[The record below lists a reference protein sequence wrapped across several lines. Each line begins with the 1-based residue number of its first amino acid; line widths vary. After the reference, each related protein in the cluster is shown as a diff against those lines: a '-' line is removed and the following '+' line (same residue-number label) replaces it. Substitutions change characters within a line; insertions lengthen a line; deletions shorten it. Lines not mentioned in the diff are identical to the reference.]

1 MNALAFEPV
10 TYGPLEAAFD
20 VTAMGAVQHGNGV
33 NFGFGAFDHPG
44 DAKRTVVFASL
55 EPRLALTWA
64 FDRSTVYGVGSVVAA
79 GTYFD
84 GEIGGQFGRSGDET
98 FDNDEAHLGWRN
110 GLFDISLGA
119 QEFIVGDGLLI
130 GDGNFDTG
138 ADDGQYW
145 LLPFTAWRNS
155 VVAKLTHAHLRGQ
168 LFWLR
173 SDRDFGDSYVAG
185 VNLES
190 EFGVEY
196 GTLGFMYLDVLQGN
210 QFNYD
215 GIEVWNVRGAEIR
228 HPLIPNL
235 TLFGEYVA
243 QRGRD
248 DDGTGADNEADG
260 WYIEARYAFPK
271 LPWSPAVHYRYL
283 HLSGDELDTPENEEF
298 RGLFFTTG
306 TRGWDTWYQGEIA
319 SQYHLFNQNQV
330 TQMVKATVSPAPRW
344 TVSLYYYS
352 FDLEEPQFLGT
363 PVSSTDWADEYN
375 LMFEYALGER
385 LYVFAA
391 LAWSPPGN
399 AVKQLFGDDDFT
411 VLETF
416 FAYTF

>member
-1 MNALAFEPV
+1 MSASAFEPV
-10 TYGPLEAAFD
+10 TYGPLEAAFGI
-20 VTAMGAVQHGNGV
+20 TAIASAQQGSGV

-44 DAKRTVVFASL
+44 DAARTVVSASI
-55 EPRLALTWA
+55 EPRLGLTWA
-64 FDRSTVYGVGSVVAA
+64 LDRSTLYGAASVVAA
-79 GTYFD
+79 GTFFD
-84 GEIGGQFGRSGDET
+84 GEIAGQFGRSGDDA

-110 GLFDISLGA
+110 DLFDVSVGA

-155 VVAKLTHAHLRGQ
+155 VIAKLTHEHLRGQ

-173 SDRDFGDSYVAG
+173 SDRDFGDAYVAG
-185 VNLES
+185 INLES
-190 EFGVEY
+190 EFGAEY
-196 GTLGFMYLDVLQGN
+196 GTLGFMYAEVLQGN

-243 QRGRD
+243 ERGRD
-248 DDGTGADNEADG
+248 DDGAGADNEASG
-260 WYIEARYAFPK
+260 WYIEARYAMLG
-271 LPWSPAVHYRYL
+271 LPWSPAVHYRYM

-330 TQMVKATVSPAPRW
+330 TQMVKVTASPAQRW
-344 TVSLYYYS
+344 TVSLYYYR

-375 LMFEYALGER
+375 LMLEYALGER
-385 LYVFAA
+385 LYVFTA
-391 LAWSPPGN
+391 LSWSPPGN

-416 FAYTF
+416 FVYTF